1 MQHIVQIAV
10 QLWNNALI
18 LTVTIFG
25 CQNNSTLIHDAPLLK
40 SVAFNLALFDTAL
53 FDAVLFNV

>member
-18 LTVTIFG
+18 LTVTIFS
-25 CQNNSTLIHDAPLLK
+25 CQNNSILIHDAPLLK
-40 SVAFNLALFDTAL
+40 SVAFNLVLFDTAV